1 MSDIY
6 VQYEATV
13 SVTHSV
19 WRVFVRVPR
28 AKIDQYRQATG
39 DQTAIDQAIARRL
52 SEQLAERTPYLGQ
65 FGSYSLGVFYSD
77 SAPPPLEG
85 RAPETFF
92 LQVPNAFGFLGPVFE
107 RRFAPV

>member
-52 SEQLAERTPYLGQ
+52 SEQLAKRTPYLGQ
-65 FGSYSLGVFYSD
+65 LGSYSLRVSYSD
-77 SAPPPLEG
+77 SAPPALEG
-85 RAPETFF
+85 RAPFF
-92 LQVPNAFGFLGPVFE
+92 EADGMIFWNA
-107 RRFAPV
+107 